1 MSPVALPRPLVR
13 IALGA
18 FIASVAN
25 LGVKLKPDIFFLLL
39 LPPLL
44 FLDGWR
50 IPKEGLF
57 RDKVTILELA
67 LGLVVFTVVGVG
79 FLINWMIPE
88 MPVAIAFALA
98 AIVSPTDPDGA
109 LDRIVV
115 EFDAAVIEE
124 AGKGGPARE
133 RITNGLGE
141 GAGGWNAAKLHLEPR
156 LHHLDE
162 RPGAGVTHMPT
173 CVCGAALDRS
183 LDRIEFG
190 DPPQGL
196 GGDR

>member
-1 MSPVALPRPLVR
+1 MPIPGQEFVEATGGMSVGHALQDVSEPC
-13 IALGA
+13 
-18 FIASVAN
+18 
-25 LGVKLKPDIFFLLL
+25 
-39 LPPLL
+39 
-44 FLDGWR
+44 
-50 IPKEGLF
+50 EGLDIVELCGGDEGADGCPSDAAAVRAREQMVF
-57 RDKVTILELA
+57 APERD
-67 LGLVVFTVVGVG
+67 G
-79 FLINWMIPE
+79 
-88 MPVAIAFALA
+88 
-98 AIVSPTDPDGA
+98 PDGA

-183 LDRIEFG
+183 LDRIE
-190 DPPQGL
+190 
-196 GGDR
+196 